1 MISDSFKYMFRDEN
15 WKTKLA
21 IGGLVSIIP
30 IFNFLLYGYMI
41 DIMKLIYN
49 GVDDKLPE
57 FKIIAQLI
65 EGIYGLIIV
74 FVYISIPTII
84 LVGYLLIMGASIS
97 LVSNT
102 EGLSTIIALISV
114 VIMILFIIVFVIF
127 ALATPIVLSHYAYT
141 NKLSSIFEFKTIFK
155 ILKKTW
161 LDILI
166 FNIVLYIAIMILE
179 VVISVI
185 AFLCTMTIILIP
197 VAIWI
202 AGMFLYYIYTVMGY
216 AYGRIYLKGITE

>member
-1 MISDSFKYMFRDEN
+1 
-15 WKTKLA
+15 
-21 IGGLVSIIP
+21 
-30 IFNFLLYGYMI
+30 
-41 DIMKLIYN
+41 
-49 GVDDKLPE
+49 
-57 FKIIAQLI
+57 
-65 EGIYGLIIV
+65 
-74 FVYISIPTII
+74 
-84 LVGYLLIMGASIS
+84 
-97 LVSNT
+97 
-102 EGLSTIIALISV
+102 
-114 VIMILFIIVFVIF
+114 VIF